1 MADAATPVMNEHAMK
16 TFGVRMNAL
25 FETYS
30 GDRRVIEEQWLRNL
44 RQFRGIYDPDIDGRI
59 PADQS
64 RAYPKVTRTKVIGTV
79 ARLMEMMFPQTEKN
93 WGIRPSPIPDLSQE
107 DTQSVLDT
115 LQNGLPEGTE
125 LPSEVIERAIAE
137 FATKK
142 CAKMEKI
149 MEDQL
154 DEISYISLCKRV
166 VFSAVLYSAGV
177 LKGPLIKTAKTRSW
191 KRDTITGR
199 YIAFEAQKL
208 QPYFEVVPVWNHY
221 PDLSAKTLEQKDG
234 DFERHIMSRSQVTD
248 LASRPDFMGDAI
260 KNWLKN
266 NIGGNY
272 KERWWEQSL
281 RVTGDRKNV
290 TDLSG
295 RKYEL
300 LEYWGFVDGHE
311 LKACGIEIADDR
323 LSSQFEANVWTL
335 DSVVIKAII
344 NPFEVKIRP
353 NHTFIYEEDDISI
366 LGIGLP
372 AIMRDSQMG
381 VCEATRMLLDNAS
394 VSCGPILEANHE
406 LLLAGQSMDVHAF
419 KIFYRDG
426 LTGSESQAP
435 AIREIKVDSHIPE
448 LVTIIELF
456 MNFADTETAL
466 PPPALGDVGQGG
478 SEALRTQGG
487 ASMFLGAAAL
497 PIRDTVRNFDMFTE
511 SVIGSQYNW
520 NMEFGTDEEAKG
532 DFSVIARGSTS
543 LVAKEVRAQ
552 SLDAFRVSLS
562 EDERPHINSR
572 KLLVERMKARDLPED
587 ILDDEVSANKKIEAQ
602 AQNLAQIQALATAKA
617 QADIKNVLTQALKN
631 VALANKADSSATNDT
646 VKTILEGLTNAIS
659 AANEPA
665 TGTTTGGS

>member
-1 MADAATPVMNEHAMK
+1 MADAPAPVLNEYAMK
-16 TFGVRMNAL
+16 SFGVRMNTL
-25 FETYS
+25 FGTYKN
-30 GDRRVIEEQWLRNL
+30 DRRVIEEQWLRNL
-44 RQFRGIYDPDIDGRI
+44 RQFRGIYDPEIEGRI
-59 PADQS
+59 AADQS
-64 RAYPKVTRTKVIGTV
+64 KAYPKVTRTKVIGTV

-93 WGIRPSPIPDLSQE
+93 WGIRPSPIPDLKQE
-107 DTQSVLDT
+107 DVQSVLDA
-115 LQNGLPEGTE
+115 LQADLPPGQDLPDDAIEKAIVE
-125 LPSEVIERAIAE
+125 L
-137 FATKK
+137 ATKK

-177 LKGPLIKTAKTRSW
+177 LKGPLVKTAKTRSW
-191 KRDTITGR
+191 KRDPITQR
-199 YIAFEAQKL
+199 YVAFEGQKL
-208 QPYFEVVPVWNHY
+208 QPYYEVVPVWNHY
-221 PDLSAKTLEQKDG
+221 PDLSAKTLAQKDG

-248 LASRPDFMGDAI
+248 LASRPDFFGDAI
-260 KNWLKN
+260 KTWLKN

-272 KERWWEQSL
+272 KELWWEQSL
-281 RVTGDRKNV
+281 RVSGDRQNI

-311 LKACGIEIADDR
+311 LKACGVEIADDR
-323 LSSQFEANVWTL
+323 LSAQFEANVWTL
-335 DSVVIKAII
+335 DSVVIKAVI
-344 NPFEVKIRP
+344 NPFEMKIRP

-394 VSCGPILEANHE
+394 VTCGPILEANHE
-406 LLLAGQSMDVHAF
+406 LLLAGQDMDIHAF

-426 LTGSESQAP
+426 LTGSESNMP
-435 AIREIKVDSHIPE
+435 AIREIKVDGHIPE
-448 LVTIIELF
+448 LTQIIELF
-456 MNFADTETAL
+456 MGFADTETAL

-497 PIRDTVRNFDMFTE
+497 PIRDTVRNFDVFTE

-520 NMEFGTDEEAKG
+520 NMEFGTDDAAKG

-552 SLDAFRVSLS
+552 SLDMFRASLS
-562 EDERPHINSR
+562 QDEMPHVNSR
-572 KLLVERMKARDLPED
+572 KLLVERMKARDLPDD
-587 ILDDEVSANKKIEAQ
+587 ILDSQDAADKKIEAQ
-602 AQNLAQIQALATAKA
+602 AQSVAQAQMLATQKA

-646 VKTILEGLTNAIS
+646 VKTILEGITNALN
-659 AANEPA
+659 AANEPSP
-665 TGTTTGGS
+665 TGGS